1 MTWRNLCLA
10 AAFAVTGVLAA
21 ENLIDAPQKLELERA
36 TYRKIT
42 IKWEYPAGGTQ
53 IAGYRIYGWKRNFPF
68 NRNRFHRYGSGT
80 G

>member
-1 MTWRNLCLA
+1 MIWRNLCLA

-42 IKWEYPAGGTQ
+42 IKW
-53 IAGYRIYGWKRNFPF
+53 
-68 NRNRFHRYGSGT
+68 
-80 G
+80 

>member
-36 TYRKIT
+36 TIAKYN
-42 IKWEYPAGGTQ
+42 KWEYPPAGP
-53 IAGYRIYGWKRNFPF
+53 R
-68 NRNRFHRYGSGT
+68 
-80 G
+80 